1 MIISPAFVIAAIYLT
16 YKITR
21 LTSIVLWYLLLALW
35 WLATWPLTLIARRRV
50 ARRCCTSRKSR
61 RVMPQFDPF
70 LQVHRFNERM
80 ARTGRPSKG
89 DRDVLYTRV
98 PRPVGD
104 AIREISEQTGMAIS
118 DVVAAL
124 AARSLGMTDLAPQPP
139 RSFDQQELPLKT
151 A

>member
-1 MIISPAFVIAAIYLT
+1 MGAMRPEA
-16 YKITR
+16 
-21 LTSIVLWYLLLALW
+21 
-35 WLATWPLTLIARRRV
+35 
-50 ARRCCTSRKSR
+50 TSRKSR
-61 RVMPQFDPF
+61 RVGLQVTSF
-70 LQVHRFNERM
+70 LQDHRFNKAM

-104 AIREISEQTGMAIS
+104 AIRAISDQTGMAIS

-124 AARSLGMTDLAPQPP
+124 AARSLGMPDLAPRPP
-139 RSFDQQELPLKT
+139 RPFDQQELPLKT

>member
-1 MIISPAFVIAAIYLT
+1 MRPEA
-16 YKITR
+16 
-21 LTSIVLWYLLLALW
+21 
-35 WLATWPLTLIARRRV
+35 
-50 ARRCCTSRKSR
+50 TSRKSR
-61 RVMPQFDPF
+61 RVGLQVTSF
-70 LQVHRFNERM
+70 LQDHRFNKAM

-104 AIREISEQTGMAIS
+104 AIRGISEQTGMAIS

-124 AARSLGMTDLAPQPP
+124 AARGLGMSELAPQPP
-139 RSFDQQELPLKT
+139 HPYDQQELPLKT